1 MANTDK
7 RRPVIDPAVADMLS
21 EMEQKKRISHLPK
34 SKQGKARKN
43 AKRHKVGLDLP
54 PALHQSLRQIAE
66 GERISVSGLVTFYLY
81 RGVNDY
87 KAGKVE
93 ISSFKRIS
101 RSPRFEYI
109 LDLAEMEKS

>member
-1 MANTDK
+1 MAKANK

-21 EMEQKKRISHLPK
+21 EMERKKRISHLPK

-54 PALHQSLRQIAE
+54 PSLHESLRQIAE
-66 GERISVSGLVTFYLY
+66 RERISVSSLVTFYLY
-81 RGVNDY
+81 RGVVDY

-93 ISSFKRIS
+93 LSSLKRLS
-101 RSPRFEYI
+101 RCARFEYI
-109 LDLAEMEKS
+109 LDLAELEKS

>member
-1 MANTDK
+1 MPKNEG
-7 RRPVIDPAVADMLS
+7 RRPAIDPAVAEMLS

-54 PALHQSLRQIAE
+54 PALHESLRQIAE
-66 GERISVSGLVTFYLY
+66 RERISVSGLVTFYLY
-81 RGVNDY
+81 QGVIDY

-109 LDLAEMEKS
+109 LDFAEMEKS